1 MDDLIKALT
10 ILRKYG
16 NPNYPTHCEHDVLTV
31 GIDPADV
38 SEEDLAELDELGFHP
53 SDEYPDCFESYRFG
67 SA

>member
-16 NPNYPTHCEHDVLTV
+16 NPNYPTHCEHDVMYFN
-31 GIDPADV
+31 IDYHLV
-38 SEEDLAELDELGFHP
+38 
-53 SDEYPDCFESYRFG
+53 SDEDKQELEILGISHDEENAKFKSYKFG